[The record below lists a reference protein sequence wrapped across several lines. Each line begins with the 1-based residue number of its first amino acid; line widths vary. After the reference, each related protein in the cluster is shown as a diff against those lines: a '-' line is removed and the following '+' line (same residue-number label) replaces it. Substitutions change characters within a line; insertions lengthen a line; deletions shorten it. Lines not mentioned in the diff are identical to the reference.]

1 MSGMMRKFASYI
13 GIVEDEYLDEPD
25 FDDYEPEG
33 DYEAVPAAAQRSE
46 SVPARA
52 RVARPARPRVEREQ
66 VGRAVV
72 VDSPPQARPRPSG
85 SVRPL
90 QSESEAASA
99 RQPTVRPIRPLVTAP
114 IQVVSPLRFED
125 AKDLGDKLKS
135 SLPVVMNLLDTE
147 RDTTR
152 RILDFASGL
161 AYGLSGKMEKIA
173 PSVFLIRPATVEV
186 SAEDLRRLE
195 ERGFQQRP

>member
-1 MSGMMRKFASYI
+1 MMKRVGAYF
-13 GIVEDEYLDEPD
+13 GLVEDEYLDEPD
-25 FDDYEPEG
+25 FDDYEFDG
-33 DYEAVPAAAQRSE
+33 DYSSAPAGAPDVASSPAPAAPAPRASRQRP
-46 SVPARA
+46 V
-52 RVARPARPRVEREQ
+52 REP
-66 VGRAVV
+66 VGRAAVV
-72 VDSPPQARPRPSG
+72 EAPAPTRPRSGG

-90 QSESEAASA
+90 GNDGDSIAP

-114 IQVVSPLRFED
+114 VQVVAPARFED
-125 AKDLGDKLKS
+125 AKELGDKLKS
-135 SLPVVMNLLDTE
+135 SLPVVLNLLDTE

-161 AYGLSGKMEKIA
+161 AYGLGAKMEKIA
-173 PSVFLIRPATVEV
+173 ASVFLIRPSTVEV